1 MRTLL
6 PALLAV
12 ALVACNADNITAVS
26 HPATPV
32 ATDVWA
38 GGFVKIH
45 SQAYTSA
52 DSLPVVLL
60 AGDTLPVSLT
70 DTFTVSA
77 ALPDTV
83 SGPLTLSVQSPTGTD
98 TQTVAVTAHGFVRE
112 FPGPELTGG
121 LPQRSLGG
129 YVLALDTVGTVLV
142 NPEAGK
148 AQPLLPPAAGQTPC
162 TQTLTPGLSLVPQVT
177 LGSVSRGSGCRYYAW
192 TSSGPGA
199 TVVDSAPF
207 GDAFAVAYVGPG
219 RWIIGAKHATYA
231 VADTVVT
238 DLGLLEEPDEFV
250 TDVAERY
257 LVPTLSQTNDS
268 TGVPVFST
276 ISSDIAYR
284 IPGQPEIGGAGFSS
298 NGDTLFVAGL
308 QTVTYPSPARL
319 LASMTSSTASA

>member
-1 MRTLL
+1 
-6 PALLAV
+6 
-12 ALVACNADNITAVS
+12 
-26 HPATPV
+26 
-32 ATDVWA
+32 
-38 GGFVKIH
+38 
-45 SQAYTSA
+45 
-52 DSLPVVLL
+52 
-60 AGDTLPVSLT
+60 
-70 DTFTVSA
+70 
-77 ALPDTV
+77 
-83 SGPLTLSVQSPTGTD
+83 
-98 TQTVAVTAHGFVRE
+98 
-112 FPGPELTGG
+112 
-121 LPQRSLGG
+121 
-129 YVLALDTVGTVLV
+129 VLALDTVGTVLV

-319 LASMTSSTASA
+319 LALDATTGQILQQAPYDGLGWSYMVVEPNRPWIYLVGDGRIPITGTPAIGIEVIDRRTLAVVAHMEVPASASQLIKFDDIVFPALGANNTLYLIDINGWRSSPGPTRIYEFDLLP